1 MEPNRKYFSQP
12 EEAGLERMTARLA
25 AACEGLIYISETD
38 ATVEPVSIPRLIEFS
53 SVGLLKFLRRSEEET
68 IQTVD
73 AAEFLGRL
81 SEPKEWH
88 NELEKEIARRFG
100 QLRDVLQNELEDLR
114 VYRVGESR
122 VDIFILGWSASGT
135 IAGVRTRAVET

>member
-1 MEPNRKYFSQP
+1 M
-12 EEAGLERMTARLA
+12 RMTALIA

-53 SVGLLKFLRRSEEET
+53 SVGLLKFLGRSEEET
-68 IQTVD
+68 IQIVD